1 MGRKRRGLLRRDTL
15 ACLPRGAFFINV
27 GRGEQVVEPDLR
39 ALLDAGHLA
48 GAALDVLEREPPR
61 PDDWVWSHPAVT
73 MTPHIAAQAS
83 FDVVAEQCVDAL
95 RRAREGMAQPRAI
108 DRAVGY

>member
-1 MGRKRRGLLRRDTL
+1 MLFRS
-15 ACLPRGAFFINV
+15 PQGAFLINV

-39 ALLDAGHLA
+39 ALLDAGHLHS
-48 GAALDVLEREPPR
+48 AALDVLEREPPR

-83 FDVVAEQCVDAL
+83 FDVVAQQCVDAL
-95 RRAREGMAQPRAI
+95 KRAREG
-108 DRAVGY
+108 VGD